1 MLNQYYVR
9 AKKFADEH
17 VKPFAEEID
26 ANAKF
31 PTEIF
36 DKISAEGFF
45 KLIIPKE
52 LGGEGA
58 GPDAQAYVSQ
68 AFGEGC
74 ATVGL
79 CYTMHNV
86 ALKFVLTFGSEELK
100 SFIIDE
106 VVNKGKMLSLARSE
120 FGTGVH
126 VFQSQ
131 TQLEQGEGKVTINGV
146 KSMITSANYADY
158 YLISVPPTADGKVM
172 NWLVPKGTEG
182 LRFTESDWK
191 GIGMRGNNSCPMH
204 MENMQIDQKFGVHI
218 NREKHPQKYPVNI
231 DVIYFMTGLAGVY
244 SGMCQ
249 SIFEA
254 AVNHATW
261 RKYPGDKSLA
271 SIESVQI
278 HLAEI
283 YANLQAAKGALDEA
297 VRALANEEDDGLM
310 KIMTA
315 RILASENSIDSA
327 RIAMRIG
334 GGQAYNKTGPI
345 ERLMR
350 DSYASQVMF
359 PSVDVLKLWTAR
371 LAAGLPM
378 M

>member
-1 MLNQYYVR
+1 MLNQYYVK
-9 AKKFADEH
+9 AKKFADENI
-17 VKPFAEEID
+17 KPFAEEID
-26 ANAKF
+26 AKAEF

-45 KLIIPKE
+45 KLIVPIE
-52 LGGEGA
+52 FGGEGA
-58 GPDAQAYVSQ
+58 GADAQAYVSQ
-68 AFGEGC
+68 AFAEGC

-106 VVNKGKMLSLARSE
+106 VVKNGKMLSLARSE

-131 TQLEQGEGKVTINGV
+131 TQLQYEENNVTVNGI

-158 YLISVPPTADGKVM
+158 YLISVPPTEDGKMM

-182 LRFTESDWK
+182 LRFAESDWR

-204 MENMQIDQKFGVHI
+204 MENMKLDKKFGVHI
-218 NREKHPQKYPVNI
+218 CRKTHPQVYPVNI

-254 AVNHATW
+254 AVEHSTT

-271 SIESVQI
+271 SIETVQI
-278 HLAEI
+278 HLAQI

-297 VRALANEEDDGLM
+297 VRALENEEEDGLM

-315 RILASENSIDSA
+315 RILASENSIDSS

-334 GGQAYNKTGPI
+334 GGQAYNKKGSI

-350 DSYASQVMF
+350 DAYASQVMF

-378 M
+378 L

>member
-1 MLNQYYVR
+1 MEEEMLNQYYVK
-9 AKKFADEH
+9 AKKFADENI
-17 VKPFAEEID
+17 KPFAEEID
-26 ANAKF
+26 AKAEF

-45 KLIIPKE
+45 KLIVPIE
-52 LGGEGA
+52 FGGEGA
-58 GPDAQAYVSQ
+58 GADAQAYVNQ
-68 AFGEGC
+68 AFAEGC

-106 VVNKGKMLSLARSE
+106 VVKNGKMLSLARSE

-131 TQLEQGEGKVTINGV
+131 TQLQYEENNVTVNGI

-158 YLISVPPTADGKVM
+158 YLISVPPTEDGKMM

-182 LRFTESDWK
+182 LRFAESDWR

-204 MENMQIDQKFGVHI
+204 MENMKLDKKFGVHI
-218 NREKHPQKYPVNI
+218 CRKTHPQVYPVNI

-249 SIFEA
+249 RVKGVIHWVSATLGVPATVRLYEHLLFEDDELTDEHIA
-254 AVNHATW
+254 KVKADNPTADDDTLWVLTHINPNSVQKLNAIVE
-261 RKYPGDKSLA
+261 PSLA
-271 SIESVQI
+271 
-278 HLAEI
+278 
-283 YANLQAAKGALDEA
+283 AAKPDEKFQFERESYFVADGAEHTTDKPVFNQIVSLK
-297 VRALANEEDDGLM
+297 DGF
-310 KIMTA
+310 K
-315 RILASENSIDSA
+315 
-327 RIAMRIG
+327 
-334 GGQAYNKTGPI
+334 
-345 ERLMR
+345 
-350 DSYASQVMF
+350 
-359 PSVDVLKLWTAR
+359 
-371 LAAGLPM
+371 
-378 M
+378 